1 MNKRAA
7 NSTLSLSLNGS
18 GLARASSLAPPA
30 AVVASRVAARGRAP
44 FVVVSLLHDD
54 ANGAAVEEG
63 RKEGRKEG
71 GRTKEGRA
79 GLPSSRAARALMEW
93 PADGL
98 QTSKS
103 D

>member
-54 ANGAAVEEG
+54 ANGDEEG
-63 RKEGRKEG
+63 RR
-71 GRTKEGRA
+71 EGRA
-79 GLPSSRAARALMEW
+79 GLPSSSTVRMEW
-93 PADGL
+93 ATD
-98 QTSKS
+98 
-103 D
+103 